1 MAASQ
6 PNFAREAKM
15 AKLLYGDLSDS
26 AILLLK
32 GLLRRHSISV
42 IHGDVKYL
50 EGGWYVSH
58 SGLLNLAQRRRC
70 AGIDVG
76 PVLQSCDPSSSRWV
90 FKATVFK
97 SRTCRGFVGYG
108 DADPSNVSQLVHGAE
123 LRDMTPSS

>member
-1 MAASQ
+1 MSGPE

-15 AKLLYGDLSDS
+15 AKLLFGDLSNS
-26 AILLLK
+26 AILVLKELLQRN
-32 GLLRRHSISV
+32 GISV
-42 IHGDVKYL
+42 IRGDVKYI

-97 SRTCRGFVGYG
+97 SRACRGFVGYG
-108 DADPSNVSQLVHGAE
+108 DA
-123 LRDMTPSS
+123 